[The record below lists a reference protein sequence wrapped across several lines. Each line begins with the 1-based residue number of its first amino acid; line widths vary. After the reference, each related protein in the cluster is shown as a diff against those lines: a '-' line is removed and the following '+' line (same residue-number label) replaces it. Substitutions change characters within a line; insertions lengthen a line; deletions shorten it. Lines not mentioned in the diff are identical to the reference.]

1 MRERRAANRRCRRN
15 PEKSL
20 KPSRGKTMDRKGA
33 ESPGSFR
40 LSVRTYPTDTQP
52 RHVDKHRPRMR
63 TLGAPTRPHNQTQG
77 CKTGTLE
84 RDSQAKPRTHKGTG
98 RCWLPNPNP
107 QKTHYRE
114 MHVFLQRPWR
124 RRPTPTAPRQS
135 LCLLKALT
143 PAPPTLRLG
152 VPEKLR
158 GLGRT
163 RTRPSRRPAH
173 RMGR

>member
-20 KPSRGKTMDRKGA
+20 KPSRGKTMDSKGA
-33 ESPGSFR
+33 ESGLLQA
-40 LSVRTYPTDTQP
+40 LSAHKPHRHSTQTLP
-52 RHVDKHRPRMR
+52 KHRPRKR
-63 TLGAPTRPHNQTQG
+63 TLGAPTDPHNQTQG
-77 CKTGTLE
+77 CKTGTPE
-84 RDSQAKPRTHKGTG
+84 RESHVKPRTHKGTG

-143 PAPPTLRLG
+143 PAPPTLRCCG
-152 VPEKLR
+152 SV
-158 GLGRT
+158 
-163 RTRPSRRPAH
+163 SRKS
-173 RMGR
+173 